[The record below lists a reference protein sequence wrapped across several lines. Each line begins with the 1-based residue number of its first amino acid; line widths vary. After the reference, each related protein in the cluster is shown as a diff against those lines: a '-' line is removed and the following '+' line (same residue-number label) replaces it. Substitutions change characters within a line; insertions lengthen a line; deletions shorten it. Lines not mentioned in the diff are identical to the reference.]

1 MGTQYHIY
9 FLLKELLLNEQRILQ
24 VLAFLL
30 PSMHREDVGGLLEEK
45 PFKLRLKLDVIW
57 EFDPKS
63 DASKGTFL
71 FYFFRFCYSTIIN
84 ISKIHDGK
92 RKKCITKH
100 EKYHELQQQKN
111 PNSQYNNLLPRIMNK
126 HCFIN

>member
-1 MGTQYHIY
+1 
-9 FLLKELLLNEQRILQ
+9 
-24 VLAFLL
+24 
-30 PSMHREDVGGLLEEK
+30 MHREDVGGLLEEK

-63 DASKGTFL
+63 DASKGTFI
-71 FYFFRFCYSTIIN
+71 FYFFRVCYSTVIN

-92 RKKCITKH
+92 RKECITKH
-100 EKYHELQQQKN
+100 ELQQKN
-111 PNSQYNNLLPRIMNK
+111 LNSQSNSLLPRIMSK